1 MLTYD
6 TYTWVIFN
14 IMIIIAFGNR
24 EMISLKKIYSI
35 HKTVILIYLHD
46 LYVVLIL

>member
-1 MLTYD
+1 MLTYY
-6 TYTWVIFN
+6 TYTRVMYYIT
-14 IMIIIAFGNR
+14 IIIAFGNR
-24 EMISLKKIYSI
+24 EMISLKNVYYI